1 MKKSLSILSI
11 IALLISNLSS
21 FAIALEPT
29 INTTLTPISSINSN
43 VDILKDGITVSNA
56 WLIMSEKVF
65 TTWNLSLENLKFT
78 VVKWAK
84 ISLNKDIKKSFE
96 STNKTRLN
104 FNNAKL
110 KTSFNAKANYED
122 KVIEYPDRVRIITKT
137 KFEYNN
143 KSEYDIIFSGAMNES
158 DSWITSKLKKDDTIT
173 QEEINSFITN
183 NPSYAKYST
192 WFTKVNKKDI
202 IEKLTQ
208 KVYEECLSKNR
219 NSTSKCKQNTIKNNV
234 ENYLNSYKWTRT
246 VTETIDINK
255 IPLIYDADK
264 SKDFTQRLKDSNIS
278 KEPKDVRISKLQI
291 KNAFAQYSSMSLSDN
306 KQYIKLPEQSSK
318 TKSCDW
324 LSSQALILCQNE
336 LNKLNSNN
344 SNTNEK
350 IIFDST
356 LLNWFTLWESYS
368 YTLSDSY
375 SILWFT
381 VYDIWV
387 SFYAGYWVGIRIPI
401 DVKIE
406 QSKDRLE
413 KWVSENYNVKITA
426 DTVDKDKEWFQ
437 DALWDNKA
445 FDWKEAV
452 LEAWAYAKW
461 WIELFEQTVFNEQI
475 WWKKD
480 WWSNRKFP
488 FWSNEKLKI
497 FSWIVEWNEIWLE
510 VILYWVH
517 ISWDLK
523 VDWYISWDITYECRT
538 LASQWLDWNALNKCK
553 DLDSTSLK
561 DKDIPDII
569 LDPKTK
575 TDTLNLKWDSEKY
588 YYKNSLWVYQKY
600 WVELQRFKYKPDLNI
615 DLSLR
620 WKVWIDTWDYFGWF
634 WLKTPWLKVYTF
646 ELDLPTLQA
655 HSWYSPKSISTYENS
670 YLYNFSASAK
680 QDVPEWF
687 DDSTKTET
695 YEIISQE
702 NYNTINWF
710 TSNTNSWNI
719 APYLYGWKI
728 FPNSLQNPV
737 YQTNIDHWYYTIL
750 TQDQTKK
757 YHGYIRDAWEWN
769 TFFTDY
775 IRWKKS
781 AELVHVTNNV
791 WSANNNVLFY
801 YSNATNAIWWANLGW
816 WVSDVKNLD
825 NKVLNDTKILSLPWS
840 KCGDYA
846 WALEAR
852 GENCPVANKFNLF
865 WGFNPW
871 DNRTLV
877 DKSWMTIPYKKF
889 NFAFHPKFNSSNN
902 VYFAYIAHT
911 NNKAVN
917 KVKIYNKWNW
927 WEIED
932 SMLWEPTYLQIN
944 EDNSLIVIY
953 KEYNNSSNTY
963 SYKIQK
969 YSFNNSWDSQRLYVK
984 TIEWVNNITDFYYDD
999 INKTVFVSAL
1009 EKNTNWIYN
1018 WVVYA
1023 VRFNWINNAPYKQK
1037 IFTTNI
1043 SWEEFSSYY
1052 LDQKT
1057 WGDWTQSKITS
1068 NWTKPINTAISS
1080 INFDLNNKTF
1090 YINWYANNWSNSL
1103 QYISKVK
1110 YDNYPV
1116 AISEAVEGYNWEE
1129 NNPPKPNVMNINHNQ
1144 NYQDCLEKCDL
1155 IEHEPL
1161 ESCILKC
1168 WANNT
1173 PNNSSNNYNSTDPY
1187 VNEKLQEINSCF
1199 VDSYNSQLANIN
1211 NSIDKLI
1218 IEKDKQTDDK
1228 TKAKYDRAII
1238 KLEEIKRLFILKYS
1252 RIINIPNPTIIPLNN
1267 TSSGSYIIP
1276 K

>member
-1 MKKSLSILSI
+1 MKKICSIFVLLLFVFSLAWKSVEAWNTSLSQTST
-11 IALLISNLSS
+11 ALIS
-21 FAIALEPT
+21 
-29 INTTLTPISSINSN
+29 
-43 VDILKDGITVSNA
+43 VDILKDGITASNA
-56 WLIMSEKVF
+56 WLVMSEKVF
-65 TTWNLSLENLKFT
+65 TTWDLSLENLKFT

-104 FNNAKL
+104 FNTAKL
-110 KTSFNAKANYED
+110 KSHFNAKANYED

-143 KSEYDIIFSGAMNES
+143 KTEYDIIFSGAMNES
-158 DSWITSKLKKDDTIT
+158 DSWIASKMIKDDTIT
-173 QEEINSFITN
+173 QEDIHSFIAK

-192 WFTKVNKKDI
+192 WFTQVNKKDI
-202 IEKLTQ
+202 IERLTQ
-208 KVYEECLSKNR
+208 KVYEECLLKNR
-219 NSTSKCKQNTIKNNV
+219 NSTSKCKKTTIKNNV
-234 ENYLNSYKWTRT
+234 ENELNAYRWTRT

-291 KNAFAQYSSMSLSDN
+291 KNAFAQYTSLSLSGN
-306 KQYIKLPEQSSK
+306 TLPSFQLQEQTSK
-318 TKSCDW
+318 AKSCDW
-324 LSSQALILCQNE
+324 LTSQALILCQNE
-336 LNKLNSNN
+336 LNKLKSNN
-344 SNTNEK
+344 SNTNEDL
-350 IIFDST
+350 IIEST

-375 SILWFT
+375 SLLWFT

-387 SFYAGYWVGIRIPI
+387 SFYAWYGVGIRIPI

-426 DTVDKDKEWFQ
+426 DTAEKDQEWFQ

-452 LEAWAYAKW
+452 LEAWAYARW

-480 WWSNRKFP
+480 WWKDLKIP
-488 FWSNEKLKI
+488 FWNKEKYPL
-497 FSWIVEWNEIWLE
+497 FSWIVEWNDIWLE

-523 VDWYISWDITYECRT
+523 VDWYISWDLTYQCRT
-538 LASQWLDWNALNKCK
+538 LASQWLDWNALNNCK
-553 DLDSTSLK
+553 NLDDTFLK

-569 LDPKTK
+569 IDPETK
-575 TDTLNLKWDSEKY
+575 SETLNLKWNSEKY

-620 WKVWIDTWDYFGWF
+620 WKVWVDTWDYFGWF
-634 WLKTPWLKVYTF
+634 WLETPWLKVYTF

-670 YLYNFSASAK
+670 YLYNFSASAE

-687 DDSTKTET
+687 DDSTKNEL
-695 YEIISQE
+695 YDIISQE
-702 NYNTINWF
+702 NYNTINWLSWMY
-710 TSNTNSWNI
+710 SNTWAY

-728 FPNSLQNPV
+728 FPNSLQKPV
-737 YQTNIDHWYYTIL
+737 YQTNIPNGYYIIL

-757 YHGYIRDAWEWN
+757 YHGSIRDAWEW
-769 TFFTDY
+769 TSFFHEY
-775 IRWKKS
+775 IRSKKS
-781 AELVHVTNNV
+781 AELEHVTNNV

-801 YSNATNAIWWANLGW
+801 YSNATNAIWGANLGW
-816 WVSDVKNLD
+816 WVADVKKLD
-825 NKVLNDTKILSLPWS
+825 DKVLNDTKILSLPWS
-840 KCGDYA
+840 KCSDYA
-846 WALEAR
+846 WALEDR
-852 GENCPVANKFNLF
+852 WEDCPVANKFNLF
-865 WGFNPW
+865 WGFNIW
-871 DNRTLV
+871 DNNTLW
-877 DKSWMTIPYKKF
+877 DKSGMTFPYKKF
-889 NFAFHPKFNSSNN
+889 NFTFHPKFNHSNN
-902 VYFAYIAHT
+902 IYFAYIAHT
-911 NNKAVN
+911 NNKEVN
-917 KVKIYNKWNW
+917 KVKIYNKWSW

-944 EDNSLIVIY
+944 EDNSIIIIY

-969 YSFNNSWDSQRLYVK
+969 YSFNNSWESQRLYVK
-984 TIEWVNNITDFYYDD
+984 AIEWIDNVTDFYYDD
-999 INKTVFVSAL
+999 ANKTVFVSAL

-1023 VRFNWINNAPYKQK
+1023 IRYNWIDNTPYKQK
-1037 IFTTNI
+1037 IYTTNI
-1043 SWEEFSSYY
+1043 SHEQFSSYF

-1057 WGDWTQSKITS
+1057 WWDWTQSKISCSSENPTH
-1068 NWTKPINTAISS
+1068 TAISS
-1080 INFDLNNKTF
+1080 INFDIKNKIF
-1090 YINWYANNWSNSL
+1090 YINGYASTICTQEKYNRNYTSAL
-1103 QYISKVK
+1103 QYVTKVK
-1110 YDNYPV
+1110 YDKYPV
-1116 AISEAVEGYNWEE
+1116 AISDETPTYEEETEESSLPPEKNLKLKTQDLHEMTGALSGTWMMKSFDFLKTPPTSQDPYLDEKLSEIHAQFEAQYREQIQ
-1129 NNPPKPNVMNINHNQ
+1129 NI
-1144 NYQDCLEKCDL
+1144 DATIALFEKNMA
-1155 IEHEPL
+1155 
-1161 ESCILKC
+1161 S
-1168 WANNT
+1168 
-1173 PNNSSNNYNSTDPY
+1173 STDPKQKNGY
-1187 VNEKLQEINSCF
+1187 FLAIEKLK
-1199 VDSYNSQLANIN
+1199 
-1211 NSIDKLI
+1211 KLRSLL
-1218 IEKDKQTDDK
+1218 IEKYWSELSWSGQ
-1228 TKAKYDRAII
+1228 IVPS
-1238 KLEEIKRLFILKYS
+1238 LEK
-1252 RIINIPNPTIIPLNN
+1252 
-1267 TSSGSYIIP
+1267 
-1276 K
+1276 